1 MESLLRII
9 EDNFK
14 EKNEKNANYSIRAYS
29 KFLEI
34 SPATLSRILSRQA
47 KITPKVFE
55 IIAPKLNLSNSQQ
68 SAIMEELKEKKRD
81 ANIRTVD
88 SNGMT
93 FIDMEKFNII
103 ADWHHYAILHMCS
116 LENFQ
121 QDHKWIADRLGITDV
136 SIIDSAIKRL
146 IENKFLGV
154 DENQN
159 YYRIDQFNAI
169 LDYESSSKAMRERQK
184 QVLQMSAKKID
195 SIPISLRDHS
205 SITIS
210 VDKELLPEIKD
221 RIKKFRRTLGNYI
234 VKNNLNTTQVY
245 ELQLS
250 FFPVLLD
257 DDK

>member
-1 MESLLRII
+1 MEILLKII

-55 IIAPKLNLSNSQQ
+55 IIAPKLNLSSAQQ
-68 SAIMEELKEKKRD
+68 EKIMDELREKKRD
-81 ANIRTVD
+81 ENIRTVD
-88 SNGMT
+88 ANGMT
-93 FIDMEKFNII
+93 FIEMEKFNII
-103 ADWHHYAILHMCS
+103 ADWHHYAILHMCG

-121 QDHKWIADRLGITDV
+121 QDHKWMADRLGIADV
-136 SIIDSAIKRL
+136 SVIDSAVKRL
-146 IENKFLGV
+146 IDNKFLGV
-154 DENQN
+154 DEDQK
-159 YYRIDQFNAI
+159 YYKIDQFNAI

-210 VDKELLPEIKD
+210 VDEELLPEIKD

-234 VKNNLNTTQVY
+234 VKNNLNASQVY

-250 FFPVLLD
+250 FFPVLLEED
-257 DDK
+257 S